1 MCFVTFITL
10 VVDVFITFITWLQMC
25 FNTLVVDVLCYIH
38 YGGCRCVL
46 LHSLRWL
53 QMCFV
58 TFITVI
64 VDVFCYIHYIFV
76 DVLCYIHYI
85 GCRCV
90 FYIHYIF
97 VDVLCYIHYIGCRC
111 VMLHSLHW
119 LQMCFVT
126 FITSLQMCYVT
137 FITLVVDVFCYIHYI
152 ACRWHPRVLWRGL
165 GSHIHHT
172 TLQSL
177 ASKYT
182 IMIYNVIST
191 SNSVVVY
198 IKTVLEEF
206 IR

>member
-1 MCFVTFITL
+1 MCFI
-10 VVDVFITFITWLQMC
+10 
-25 FNTLVVDVLCYIH
+25 TLVVDVLCYIH

-46 LHSLRWL
+46 LHSLHL
-53 QMCFV
+53 
-58 TFITVI
+58 
-64 VDVFCYIHYIFV
+64 V

-90 FYIHYIF
+90 F
-97 VDVLCYIHYIGCRC
+97 
-111 VMLHSLHW
+111 
-119 LQMCFVT
+119 
-126 FITSLQMCYVT
+126 
-137 FITLVVDVFCYIHYI
+137 YIHYI

-182 IMIYNVIST
+182 IMIDNVIST
-191 SNSVVVY
+191 SKSVVVY
-198 IKTVLEEF
+198 IKTVLKEF

>member
-10 VVDVFITFITWLQMC
+10 VVDVFYYIYYM
-25 FNTLVVDVLCYIH
+25 VVDVFYYI
-38 YGGCRCVL
+38 GCRCAL
-46 LHSLRWL
+46 LHSLQWL

-90 FYIHYIF
+90 FYIHYI
-97 VDVLCYIHYIGCRC
+97 
-111 VMLHSLHW
+111 
-119 LQMCFVT
+119 
-126 FITSLQMCYVT
+126 
-137 FITLVVDVFCYIHYI
+137 

-177 ASKYT
+177 ASKCT
-182 IMIYNVIST
+182 IMIDNVIST
-191 SNSVVVY
+191 SKSVVVY
-198 IKTVLEEF
+198 INTVLKEF
-206 IR
+206 L

>member
-1 MCFVTFITL
+1 
-10 VVDVFITFITWLQMC
+10 
-25 FNTLVVDVLCYIH
+25 
-38 YGGCRCVL
+38 
-46 LHSLRWL
+46 
-53 QMCFV
+53 MCFV

-76 DVLCYIHYI
+76 DV
-85 GCRCV
+85 
-90 FYIHYIF
+90 FF
-97 VDVLCYIHYIGCRC
+97 
-111 VMLHSLHW
+111 
-119 LQMCFVT
+119 
-126 FITSLQMCYVT
+126 T
-137 FITLVVDVFCYIHYI
+137 FITLLVDVFFTFITLLVDVFFYIHYI

-182 IMIYNVIST
+182 IMIDNFIST
-191 SNSVVVY
+191 SKSVVVY